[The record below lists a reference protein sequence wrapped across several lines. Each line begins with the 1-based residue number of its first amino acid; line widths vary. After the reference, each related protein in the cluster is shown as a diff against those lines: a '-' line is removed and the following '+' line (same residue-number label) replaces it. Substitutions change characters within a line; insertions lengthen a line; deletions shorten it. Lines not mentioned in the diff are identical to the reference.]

1 VELTCEVQVGQHA
14 LSRGLSTS
22 KQSLGTHH
30 RHPHHTLNPSAALWY
45 LQLFHSY
52 HNKAPTRRYHAQLR
66 LASCYP
72 DHGSHRTIPVTRSI
86 QDPANGLHRLLY
98 ALLARTR
105 CVPDVQT
112 SLRDTSEAGKAS
124 RRPSS
129 NAAKSPANVLDPC
142 EQQESSLFHVRLCS
156 ENSPVPGSTSRS
168 PRSPLVTD
176 VSRRYG
182 PRAPDETADCR

>member
-1 VELTCEVQVGQHA
+1 MRYGWANT
-14 LSRGLSTS
+14 
-22 KQSLGTHH
+22 
-30 RHPHHTLNPSAALWY
+30 
-45 LQLFHSY
+45 
-52 HNKAPTRRYHAQLR
+52 RYHVAFPPQSGR
-66 LASCYP
+66 LGRIIAFHIIHSTHPPHCGIYNCIILI
-72 DHGSHRTIPVTRSI
+72 TISLVPARIMPNSDLTDVIPITRSI
-86 QDPANGLHRLLY
+86 QDHANGLHRLLY

-142 EQQESSLFHVRLCS
+142 EQQESSLLHVRLCS
-156 ENSPVPGSTSRS
+156 ENGPVPGSTSRS

-176 VSRRYG
+176 VSRCHG